1 MMKRIFC
8 IARKD
13 WKEILRDKTCIVLLL
28 SSFLV
33 FPLIHYGMAFLQN
46 GASTDRTAIRTAVVS
61 EDDCAPLKARLLD
74 ALDVFHVELIE
85 ADDPFGLLRSNQIST
100 VIQIKSDRSIRFL
113 YHSKAYF
120 SFMAASALAE
130 RVQQDIM
137 DQQRKADPN
146 FIVCTLED
154 DEGRGTNRLAES
166 LISMVAPFLIVF
178 LFSRYSTVFANDLFA
193 GEKEKRTLELLFLS
207 GVGKR
212 ELYFGKTFVLLLI
225 AWTEIAA
232 SLCGY
237 VLSARFG
244 GLDAGPP
251 LFQSLD
257 SPQSRGCVFLSLFSL
272 STFSVFLASFIS
284 LLANSRRAAQMV
296 NDIVASLPA
305 LCAVCL
311 MLGIIP
317 YEKSWYPF
325 IPVLNS
331 ISLLVSAFH
340 GNGNFP
346 MCFIALIVNLAVCAL
361 LADLSNRYMQSD
373 IVFSS

>member
-85 ADDPFGLLRSNQIST
+85 ADDPFALLRSNQIST

-237 VLSARFG
+237 VFSARFG

>member
-85 ADDPFGLLRSNQIST
+85 ADDPFALLRSNQIST

-212 ELYFGKTFVLLLI
+212 ELYFGETFVLLLI